1 MPSNPETPSE
11 ATKHIRKRG
20 QTKQSVRLSRAKAA
34 RELREHDALLINEG
48 AKLKRNGLSLE
59 AFLQKTWNGSFGVPL
74 GGER

>member
-1 MPSNPETPSE
+1 MTLFWL
-11 ATKHIRKRG
+11 I
-20 QTKQSVRLSRAKAA
+20 
-34 RELREHDALLINEG
+34 ELREHDALLINEG